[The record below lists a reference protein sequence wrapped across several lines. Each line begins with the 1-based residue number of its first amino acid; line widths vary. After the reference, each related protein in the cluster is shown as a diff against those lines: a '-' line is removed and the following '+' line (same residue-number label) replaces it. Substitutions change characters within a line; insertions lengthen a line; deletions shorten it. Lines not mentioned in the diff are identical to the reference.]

1 MLRARLPSF
10 WWWWWL
16 CATHFLFRGF
26 TTKCTD
32 GLVCLPPSNRAVRV
46 KSEASKSKDTN
57 NSTATAALASG
68 HGRCRGNSSTSRGKW
83 FLLHSLLLLY
93 CPALPAAGTAK
104 ARSLQNRS
112 NNLVSRTCLPMSQ
125 SPTFW
130 VKSRG
135 CSARWRLSKPPEVT
149 KLPRRWIKSPKIVCH
164 NVEPLL
170 LTFVASVNATAT
182 YHVQP
187 LKQKIVPCANVLM
200 GDSWVSLGP

>member
-1 MLRARLPSF
+1 MPLTSSFAASPLNVLTALSAFRLQTEQWELRARPAKARTRTTAPPPLLSQA
-10 WWWWWL
+10 
-16 CATHFLFRGF
+16 ATA
-26 TTKCTD
+26 D
-32 GLVCLPPSNRAVRV
+32 A
-46 KSEASKSKDTN
+46 E
-57 NSTATAALASG
+57 ATAALVGESDF
-68 HGRCRGNSSTSRGKW
+68 SSI
-83 FLLHSLLLLY
+83 LYYVLLY

-149 KLPRRWIKSPKIVCH
+149 KLPRRWIKRSKIVCH

-182 YHVQP
+182 YQVQP